1 MTLPRGIRNRNP
13 GNIELGE
20 RWQGMAPQ
28 QTDGRFIQFSDH
40 LWGIRAMARILRN
53 YQRKHGL
60 KTVRE
65 MIDRWAPPV
74 ENDTGSYARAVA
86 EGMGLRGPDEP
97 VDLMQVE
104 TVADM
109 IQAMIRHENGLPN
122 ADSLRDLYGGRAPSD
137 LVPGRWYTRA
147 DIWAG
152 IALE

>member
-1 MTLPRGIRNRNP
+1 
-13 GNIELGE
+13 
-20 RWQGMAPQ
+20 MAPQ
-28 QTDGRFIQFSDH
+28 QTDGRFIQFSDV

-86 EGMGLRGPDEP
+86 SGMGLRGPDEP

-104 TVADM
+104 TLADM
-109 IQAMIRHENGLPN
+109 IQAMVKHENGLPN
-122 ADSLRDLYGGRAPSD
+122 ADSLRELYGGRPPSD
-137 LVPGRWYTRA
+137 LVPGRWYRRA
-147 DIWAG
+147 DIRAG
-152 IALE
+152 IGLE